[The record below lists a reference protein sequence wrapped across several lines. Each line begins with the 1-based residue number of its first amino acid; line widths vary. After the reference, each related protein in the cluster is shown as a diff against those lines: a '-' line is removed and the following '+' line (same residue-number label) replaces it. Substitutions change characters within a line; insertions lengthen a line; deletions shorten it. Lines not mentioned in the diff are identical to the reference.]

1 MKPTLKTLAAIIAMM
16 IALPVHLLA
25 QSSVGVG
32 AQITRESDLVDGGKY
47 VLQSQASGNP
57 YITDAGS
64 DYSVPNGGNQPT
76 TASVYY
82 FFKNTDGTWR
92 IRNQYTGKFWGV
104 PVYNQ
109 KLAPALEL
117 EAGAWSMNFSG
128 NIAYPRAKAADGTT
142 VLSIDRSSQKIVG
155 WTTKASGNAA
165 QSVKIY
171 EVDAALSSEP
181 LPELEHKMVNV
192 SATPAN
198 DLTTGQWYT
207 IYDRGL
213 TGGTKPHGYLYEN
226 SNSHKLFNTATAPS
240 GLATKAAK
248 YLLRLT
254 DAGDGNYYIQN
265 GFGNYFGTIEH
276 NTQVAVVAGA
286 TEAIAVKKIAG
297 TDGHFYLQGVS
308 TGVILDANDLSA
320 GDAKATVVGWGN
332 SVPTSIGGN
341 NDWAFYPVELDD
353 IPAEIALFES
363 DVTVSRG
370 YQTTGRGNADALLLR
385 IDITPSQV
393 LQKATFRFALD
404 AATRDN
410 ISSLYLYDTK
420 ETEFLANIPAAPVGS
435 ATEIGATTDI
445 KVENITAGL
454 HRLWLCAT
462 VKDDAQLGAI
472 LKAALTTIDY
482 TTSAD
487 ASFDATAIGNPDRQ
501 GMKVFDQ
508 QLFIFKPTTDDCR
521 YYRIPA
527 MILDEND
534 NIVVAAD
541 KRYNS
546 NSDLGNHKI
555 DVVSLRSEDGGR
567 TWKDYATIAV
577 GDGYTAAYFGY
588 GDAALARATNGDLVC
603 IMASGSKT
611 WGYGMVTA
619 GFARSTD
626 NGKSW
631 TLIKNLLDSPAFY
644 DENSNDGSLSVTNI
658 FTTSGKGLTTT
669 DGVIM
674 FTTNCKN
681 NLGTVNYILYSTD
694 NGAHWRLSNAVAYTG
709 TDESKLEQR
718 NDGSLLLSVRQSGN
732 RGWNTAT
739 YTKNADGTVTFHW
752 GTQTRTGDIWG
763 NACNADILY
772 YSRQS
777 DTDPDILLHSY
788 INTSNRQSLQM
799 SMSIDGGKTW
809 KDVYNIQPN
818 GSCYSTM
825 IQLPSGNV
833 ALLFEDESYSAGNGY
848 AINFV
853 TITREQILD
862 WFVKAGGELPV
873 GIESLPAMDEA
884 KSSKFNVQSSMIYN
898 LAGQQ
903 LSKPQRGVNII
914 NGKKVVVK

>member
-1 MKPTLKTLAAIIAMM
+1 MVSILA
-16 IALPVHLLA
+16 LLMGFTTKAQA
-25 QSSVGVG
+25 QSTVAVGT
-32 AQITRESDLVDGGKY
+32 QITQENALVSGNKY
-47 VLQSQASGNP
+47 ILQSMANGTP
-57 YITDAGS
+57 YIADAGTY
-64 DYSVPNGGNQPT
+64 YSVPNAGNTPT
-76 TASVYY
+76 TACVYY
-82 FFKNTDGTWR
+82 FYKNDDGTWN
-92 IRNQYTGKFWGV
+92 IKNQYTGKYWGV
-104 PVYNQ
+104 PAYSSFLEPAGVY
-109 KLAPALEL
+109 
-117 EAGAWSMNFSG
+117 EAGAWSLNISG
-128 NIAYPRAKAADGTT
+128 GIAFPRAKTADGST

-155 WTTKASGNAA
+155 WTTKTSNYGA
-165 QSVKIY
+165 QTMKIF
-171 EVDAALSSEP
+171 EVVADISTEP
-181 LPELEHKMVNV
+181 LPELENKTVVV
-192 SATPAN
+192 SPTPDN
-198 DLTTGQWYT
+198 DIEVGKWYT
-207 IYDRGL
+207 MFDRG
-213 TGGTKPHGYLYEN
+213 TSPNVHGYLYEKVEQ
-226 SNSHKLFNTATAPS
+226 HKLYNTATAPS
-240 GLATKAAK
+240 GSATAAAQ
-248 YLLRLT
+248 YLVRFT
-254 DAGDGNYYIQN
+254 DAGNGQYYVQN
-265 GFGNYFGTIEH
+265 GFGNYFAAFVDRSVATVIANATDPITI
-276 NTQVAVVAGA
+276 A
-286 TEAIAVKKIAG
+286 KISNYDA
-297 TDGHFYLQGVS
+297 HFYFQAAS
-308 TGVILDANDLSA
+308 TGVVLDANDLSQ
-320 GDAKATVVGWGN
+320 GDATVVGWGTT
-332 SVPTSIGGN
+332 VPTSINGN
-341 NDWAFYPVELDD
+341 NDWALYPVTLEDL
-353 IPAEIALFES
+353 PAEVALLDG
-363 DVTVSRG
+363 DVTVTRG
-370 YQTTGRGNADALLLR
+370 YQTTGRGNTDALLLR
-385 IDITPSQV
+385 MEVAPSQT
-393 LQKATFRFALD
+393 LQQATFRIALNED
-404 AATRDN
+404 ALKA
-410 ISSLYLYDTK
+410 ISSLYIYETK
-420 ETEFLANIPAAPVGS
+420 ETEFIANIPEAPIGS
-435 ATEIGATTDI
+435 TDDIAATTSVT
-445 KVENITAGL
+445 VENVAPGL
-454 HRLWLCAT
+454 HRYWLCAT
-462 VKDDAQLGAI
+462 IKDDAPLGAI
-472 LKAALTTIDY
+472 LQPALKAIDY
-482 TTSAD
+482 TTSAAASYD
-487 ASFDATAIGNPDRQ
+487 ASAIGNPSRQ

-508 QLFIFKPTTDDCR
+508 QVFVFKPTTDNCR

-567 TWKDYATIAV
+567 TWKDYATVAV

-603 IMASGSKT
+603 IMASGSKM

-626 NGKSW
+626 NGKTW
-631 TLIKNLLDSPAFY
+631 TLVKNLLDSPAFY

-681 NLGTVNYILYSTD
+681 DLGTVNYILYSTD
-694 NGAHWRLSNAVAYTG
+694 NGSHWRLSNAVAYTG

-739 YTKNADGTVTFHW
+739 YTKNADGTVTFNW

-788 INTSNRQSLQM
+788 INTSGRQSLQM
-799 SMSIDGGKTW
+799 SMSLNGGTTW

-825 IQLPSGNV
+825 IQLPSGDV

-853 TITREQILD
+853 TITREQILG

-873 GIESLPAMDEA
+873 GIGLTPTDEA
-884 KSSKFNVQSSMIYN
+884 ESSMFNVQTSKIFN

-903 LSKPQRGVNII
+903 LSKPMKGVNII
-914 NGKKVVVK
+914 NGKKAIVR